1 MFRSDTVGR
10 RFLLGAA
17 LGVSI
22 GVCLIGI
29 GVLTALIIL
38 VTGGHLEPLTTEDW
52 RVMGS
57 YVAGFSLIG
66 GILTA
71 VRIHERGRGI
81 LYLGYMVGGVIVML
95 AIAIGD
101 QGWKGL
107 ALVDWIVLSAIGLLF
122 GAAAAHG
129 HLRFNS

>member
-1 MFRSDTVGR
+1 MFRGDTLGR

-17 LGVSI
+17 LGVGI
-22 GVCLIGI
+22 GVCLIGL
-29 GVLTALIIL
+29 GVLRALIIL
-38 VTGGHLEPLTTEDW
+38 ATGGHLEPLTADDW
-52 RVMGS
+52 RVLGS
-57 YVAGFSLIG
+57 YAAGFSLVG